1 MKIAEPLGWEGL
13 CSDNSNYF
21 HFVMAKQNA
30 IQKCEQHFAEIT
42 NPIRDCYRNEIHSKM
57 KLSTNNPDRYRPAAC
72 LSFQYSRK
80 VFLSKF
86 QPN

>member
-21 HFVMAKQNA
+21 HFLMAKQNA

-42 NPIRDCYRNEIHSKM
+42 NPIKDCYQTEIVNSKV
-57 KLSTNNPDRYRPAAC
+57 KLSTNNQDRYRPAAC

-80 VFLSKF
+80 VWF
-86 QPN
+86 NN